1 MKTIETERLILRKI
15 NVDDI
20 EVVSNLIAND
30 EELSKSLFIY
40 SRHNDSY
47 VKCFKDEIKRQNR
60 KKYLFDWLVVI
71 KDTNA
76 PIGRISILDYSTKSN
91 HCEIG
96 YWYFQTYHNNG
107 YATEALK
114 AVIDY
119 MFKETDN
126 INTINSM
133 YLSSNEAS
141 KKVMLKAGMIAN
153 EELTSYTIDKITG
166 EAIEIKGYSIVKEDD
181 MLCPVC
187 GKYCF
192 IEKYDICPV
201 CGWEYDPIQSKD
213 KDYKGGANKLSLNE
227 ARKVYHEKKH

>member
-1 MKTIETERLILRKI
+1 MKMIETKILLLRKI

-20 EVVSNLIAND
+20 EVVSNLITND

-40 SRHNDSY
+40 SRRNDDY

-60 KKYLFDWLVVI
+60 KRYLFDWLVVI
-71 KDTNA
+71 KESNM
-76 PIGRISILDYSTKSN
+76 PIGRINVLDYSTRSN
-91 HCEIG
+91 RCEIG
-96 YWYFQTYHNNG
+96 YWYFQTYRNNG

-126 INTINSM
+126 INKIYAMFILN
-133 YLSSNEAS
+133 NEAS
-141 KKVMLKAGMIAN
+141 KKVMLKAGMKID

-166 EAIEIKGYSIVKEDD
+166 EAIEIKGCSIAKEDD
-181 MLCPVC
+181 KLCPVC
-187 GKYCF
+187 GKYHF
-192 IEKYDICPV
+192 IEKFDICPI
-201 CGWEYDPIQSKD
+201 CGWEYDPVQNKD

-227 ARKVYHEKKH
+227 ARKVYYEKKH